1 MKPPVFL
8 IDETP
13 KPEQP
18 IDRLSNF
25 EMTADSELNQNIKE
39 QIEFLGIQLISNYTH
54 NAAHIKNIQ
63 RHLVNETMM
72 AYIGRKLIRVP
83 EFKVYWFDSYRIV
96 RHKKGSGADIIFT
109 GPDDAESRRT
119 FSLYTN
125 LLHAVAREHLRQI
138 PGTVEYKRGKYQ
150 QHSSTA
156 HFFLNK
162 D

>member
-1 MKPPVFL
+1 MKPHVSL

-25 EMTADSELNQNIKE
+25 EMTSDHELAQNISE
-39 QIEFLGIQLISNYTH
+39 QIEYMGTQLIFGGSPEYR
-54 NAAHIKNIQ
+54 Q
-63 RHLVNETMM
+63 RIHAQVVHEVMM
-72 AYIGRKLIRVP
+72 AYLGRKLIRVP